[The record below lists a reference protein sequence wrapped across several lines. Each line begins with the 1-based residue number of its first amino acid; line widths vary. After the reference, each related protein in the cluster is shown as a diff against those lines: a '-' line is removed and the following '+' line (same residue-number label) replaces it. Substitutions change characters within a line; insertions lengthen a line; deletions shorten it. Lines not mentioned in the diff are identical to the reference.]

1 MLVSPGLPDEEI
13 RKKALDE
20 PKVREIVA
28 GKDIRKVF
36 VVKGKLVNVVV

>member
-1 MLVSPGLPDEEI
+1 
-13 RKKALDE
+13 
-20 PKVREIVA
+20 VREIVA